1 MVLHRVP
8 SSGDSPRRRCK
19 EPPSDFP
26 TLRMR
31 LFLFLTFLT
40 VNGALILVYDPVLEY
55 FVQYSVLHTSTVIY
69 RTMNRRPVSMEP
81 EI

>member
-1 MVLHRVP
+1 
-8 SSGDSPRRRCK
+8 
-19 EPPSDFP
+19 
-26 TLRMR
+26 MR